1 MTHETKVFIDFADIL
16 SVQLE
21 CVKCGTRYVRPID
34 KAGHLPMYCP
44 TCGIGTEGAEWF
56 TGNQDSDRVA
66 LVAFLNQ
73 LQKLN
78 SDFIKSLA
86 QKKLRVMLEI
96 KPSASQKSEREP

>member
-21 CVKCGTRYVRPID
+21 CVKCRTRYVRPID
-34 KAGHLPMYCP
+34 KTGHLPMHCP
-44 TCGIGTEGAEWF
+44 TCGIGIEGAEWF

-86 QKKLRVMLEI
+86 QKNLRVTLEI
-96 KPSASQKSEREP
+96 KPSASQKSEQEQ